1 MTTIGKPK
9 IDHRPEQLYVG
20 IRTLMPFKGMSKVV
34 TRISKELDQLKI
46 KVQSVAAMLLI
57 MPLTP
62 GCFWPAS
69 NEPTPASNSNP
80 APGETATFSPFPGAN
95 LLGPYIIKQME
106 SQEGETVA
114 GDICNLSKL
123 FAVMVR
129 TTEVT
134 YAFNFSPEGFD
145 RGKWMYVYSIPSI
158 GETHDASGTYSLDQ
172 PDQDGMRLLTM
183 TGSDHVVSAGVGESQ
198 PVEYKLG
205 LVPTE
210 IANCP

>member
-1 MTTIGKPK
+1 M
-9 IDHRPEQLYVG
+9 
-20 IRTLMPFKGMSKVV
+20 
-34 TRISKELDQLKI
+34 KI
-46 KVQSVAAMLLI
+46 KVPSVAAMILVMI
-57 MPLTP
+57 LTA

-69 NEPTPASNSNP
+69 NEPTPDSNQPSPASNSNP
-80 APGETATFSPFPGAN
+80 LPIETATFSPFPGTN

-106 SQEGETVA
+106 SQEEETVA

-129 TTEVT
+129 TSEVT

-145 RGKWMYVYSIPSI
+145 RGKWMYVYSIPST

-172 PDQDGMRLLTM
+172 PDKDGMRLLTM
-183 TGSDHVVSAGVGESQ
+183 TGSDHVVSAGVDESQ